1 MRIILC
7 LVSLSFFTNFLHS
20 ELSNNCYT
28 KMTQIMKPTYPRTN
42 YQGYAEVVF
51 NINKSGKVTNVKTI
65 SSQCAVGRDE
75 DKNIILKNCPYF
87 KASSVSAAKY
97 IRFKP
102 PIDKSG
108 NQCEILNR
116 THRYKYS
123 FYKIDGDDFVLREDV
138 KNRKNNNKGFYIGG
152 DLASDSFISN
162 KLEANQGMPLNKPR
176 D

>member
-1 MRIILC
+1 MRFIQKILI
-7 LVSLSFFTNFLHS
+7 LIFFTNLAYTDITDS
-20 ELSNNCYT
+20 CYT
-28 KMTQIMKPTYPRTN
+28 KMTQIMKPSYPRTN

-162 KLEANQGMPLNKPR
+162 KLEANLGMPLN
-176 D
+176 